1 MCWFCE
7 PEKYKNFPDA
17 GKFITLPQ
25 DSEMKM
31 EGNEILLTF
40 HLGEYDLTATM
51 TVSYC
56 PGCGRKVTK
65 NKQPPERA
73 KEK

>member
-7 PEKYKNFPDA
+7 PEKYKKFPDA

-40 HLGEYDLTATM
+40 HLGEYDFTATM

-56 PGCGRKVTK
+56 PACGRKV
-65 NKQPPERA
+65 
-73 KEK
+73 KEG